1 MLSNPKT
8 KGIQMSQVHTL
19 QMGRLVAAGSKSNLA
34 IVIESLAALEALHIV
49 DYDDSEEGFS
59 LGTPDIKS
67 EEVGRDLVKAR
78 AARSVVNAPAPSR
91 PLVAEEIRSKL
102 DGGLQKEIE
111 GVLDLSSKISDL
123 DVAVGPLQEQE
134 DSLAELEPLGVDL
147 DLLSGYESIV
157 AFVGRVDDIPAA
169 RKATSSGLMIESRKQ
184 DGMVAMFLRKEDS
197 KQAESLLESAG
208 FQQSPIP
215 PGTGSI
221 PDLLAE
227 IRTEKDSA
235 VDEKTQLER
244 ELELWSQSHGETLV
258 CGLEVLERDHEI
270 LTAPVRVAVSE
281 HAFVIDGWLEMR
293 RAEEI
298 ERALEDSCLHIEIAP
313 FEMEAGGGGHGH
325 SDHHH
330 RVHADFLSVILRNDV
345 GRYGLWA
352 RHNSPRIVPDN
363 EIGDQRNGHAR
374 G

>member
-19 QMGRLVAAGSKSNLA
+19 QMGRLIAAGSKSNLA
-34 IVIESLAALEALHIV
+34 IAIDSLAALEALHIV

-59 LGTPDIKS
+59 LGTPGIKS

-78 AARSVVNAPAPSR
+78 AARSVVNATAPSR

-123 DVAVGPLQEQE
+123 EVAIGSLQEQE

-157 AFVGRVDDIPAA
+157 AFVGRVDDIPTA
-169 RKATSSGLMIESRKQ
+169 REASSSGLMIESRKQ

-197 KQAESLLESAG
+197 KGAESLLESVG

-215 PGTGSI
+215 PGTGAI

-227 IRTEKDSA
+227 IRTEKDLS
-235 VDEKTQLER
+235 L
-244 ELELWSQSHGETLV
+244 
-258 CGLEVLERDHEI
+258 I
-270 LTAPVRVAVSE
+270 
-281 HAFVIDGWLEMR
+281 
-293 RAEEI
+293 
-298 ERALEDSCLHIEIAP
+298 HI
-313 FEMEAGGGGHGH
+313 
-325 SDHHH
+325 
-330 RVHADFLSVILRNDV
+330 
-345 GRYGLWA
+345 
-352 RHNSPRIVPDN
+352 
-363 EIGDQRNGHAR
+363 
-374 G
+374 